1 MSPSSPRRGRG
12 PRAIATMLGGVTAS
26 VRRRRG
32 RMPAALFERWRD
44 IVGADVAAQCCPERY
59 VRVRDAGT
67 LVIRVDGPVALEL
80 QHLAPQLIERLNSY
94 LGYHAVHRISL
105 YQGTMAQTNA
115 IARPPRRDS
124 RSDDEVESAE
134 ALDGSPLDAALAGL
148 RRGVRRQ
155 ARRDECRAAAT
166 IDR

>member
-1 MSPSSPRRGRG
+1 
-12 PRAIATMLGGVTAS
+12 MLGGVTES

-105 YQGTMAQTNA
+105 YQGTMTQTIA
-115 IARPPRRDS
+115 IASPAWRDNP
-124 RSDDEVESAE
+124 SDDEVDSAE
-134 ALDGSPLDAALAGL
+134 SLDDSSLDGTPLDAALAGL
-148 RRGVRRQ
+148 RRGLRRQ
-155 ARRDECRAAAT
+155 ARRNECRDGAT
-166 IDR
+166 FGR